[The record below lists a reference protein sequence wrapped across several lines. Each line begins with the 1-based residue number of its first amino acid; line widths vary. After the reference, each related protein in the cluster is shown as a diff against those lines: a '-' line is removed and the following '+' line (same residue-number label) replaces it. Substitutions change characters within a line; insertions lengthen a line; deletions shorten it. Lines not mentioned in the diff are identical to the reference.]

1 MIALYEGLPE
11 TVEVQGKAYSIWTD
25 FRDWIAFEMML
36 LDDDVTDLEKLSLML
51 GWYKAE
57 IPQDAQA
64 AVDALLTFFNGGSEP
79 SPVVSGDS
87 KRVYDYAQDAELI
100 YAAFRQVYGIDLA
113 EDPLHWWAFRALM
126 SGIPESTR
134 MAAVMGIRAADTSVM
149 SAAEKKHYARLQK
162 LYALN
167 REQKPQTAAE
177 RDAAMIAR
185 ARARRKAV
193 EK

>member
-1 MIALYEGLPE
+1 
-11 TVEVQGKAYSIWTD
+11 VQGEAYSIWTD
-25 FRDWIAFEMML
+25 FRVWIAFAMML

-64 AVDALLTFFNGGSEP
+64 AVEALLTFFNGGSEP
-79 SPVVSGDS
+79 SPGTRGDG

-100 YAAFRQVYGIDLA
+100 YAAFRQAYGINLA
-113 EDPLHWWAFRALM
+113 VEQLHWWEFKALM
-126 SGIPESTR
+126 SGIPETTR
-134 MAAVMGIRAADTSVM
+134 LASVMGIRAADTSSM
-149 SAAEKKHYARLQK
+149 GAAEKKHYARLK
-162 LYALN
+162 ALYALN

>member
-11 TVEVQGKAYSIWTD
+11 TVEVQGEAYSIWTD

-51 GWYKAE
+51 AWYKAE

-79 SPVVSGDS
+79 SPGARGDG

-100 YAAFRQVYGIDLA
+100 YAAFRQAYGIDLA
-113 EDPLHWWAFRALM
+113 KDPLHWWEFRALM

-149 SAAEKKHYARLQK
+149 SAAEKKHYTRLQE

-167 REQKPQTAAE
+167 REQKPQTVAE